1 MLIYLETVL
10 LSAKFI
16 PVEAMIVL
24 TFIDVGVILVWTLVV
39 NWIFRKLFP
48 PRDILL
54 LYEEYDPT
62 SFLRKVNSRKDRYN
76 IKESMNV
83 EEGWD
88 RITEEMKKFDAVFS
102 VIYILLCVIISKVLL
117 CRRIRSY
124 ITPKISDIIIR
135 SSENIPFF

>member
-54 LYEEYDPT
+54 LYEEY
-62 SFLRKVNSRKDRYN
+62 
-76 IKESMNV
+76 E
-83 EEGWD
+83 
-88 RITEEMKKFDAVFS
+88 
-102 VIYILLCVIISKVLL
+102 
-117 CRRIRSY
+117 
-124 ITPKISDIIIR
+124 SDILFEKSKFKKR
-135 SSENIPFF
+135 SI

>member
-1 MLIYLETVL
+1 MMAAFYAFFFTVFSYILGGMKIGYLKSSSLMLSQTLALLASNVLIYLETVL

-62 SFLRKVNSRKDRYN
+62 SFLRKVNSRK
-76 IKESMNV
+76 I
-83 EEGWD
+83 
-88 RITEEMKKFDAVFS
+88 
-102 VIYILLCVIISKVLL
+102 
-117 CRRIRSY
+117 
-124 ITPKISDIIIR
+124 DII
-135 SSENIPFF
+135 

>member
-1 MLIYLETVL
+1 MMAAFYAFFFTVFSYILGGMKIGYLKSSSLMLSQTLALLASNVLIYLETVL

-88 RITEEMKKFDAVFS
+88 RITEEMKKF
-102 VIYILLCVIISKVLL
+102 
-117 CRRIRSY
+117 
-124 ITPKISDIIIR
+124 
-135 SSENIPFF
+135 

>member
-1 MLIYLETVL
+1 MAAFYAFFFTVFSYILGGMKIGYLKSSSLMLSQTLALLASNVLIYLETVL

-62 SFLRKVNSRKDRYN
+62 SFLRKVNSRSDGLPDR
-76 IKESMNV
+76 
-83 EEGWD
+83 
-88 RITEEMKKFDAVFS
+88 AVLINQNS
-102 VIYILLCVIISKVLL
+102 AYCGL
-117 CRRIRSY
+117 RS
-124 ITPKISDIIIR
+124 
-135 SSENIPFF
+135 E